1 MASNVSQWRSS
12 TMEICEI
19 TIMHIPTD
27 TELVELKTAVAIIN
41 IIISL
46 FGTLAN
52 GLVIMAYYR
61 NSRLRTIQN
70 TIFFLL
76 AITDFG
82 VTAIVEPI
90 YVAAIFGIL
99 EGRRSCLLWDISA
112 ALSVLFVQLSLVTIV
127 SLSLQSYITLAFPYH
142 WQSLVTKSRFNMVIV
157 FSWLFV
163 LFFTVSFF
171 RRGEIMRYTQACILF
186 LSISTVIFTWC
197 WTYKLVARH
206 RQAIRTTQTLSTNAN
221 TSRRKI
227 LRSTIT
233 AFVIIASLLMCY
245 LLTLCFLFFGE
256 FITSPN
262 DYTYGILWSLS
273 RTLMYLNSLI
283 NPCLVFWR
291 STPFKETAKNI
302 LN

>member
-1 MASNVSQWRSS
+1 
-12 TMEICEI
+12 
-19 TIMHIPTD
+19 
-27 TELVELKTAVAIIN
+27 
-41 IIISL
+41 
-46 FGTLAN
+46 
-52 GLVIMAYYR
+52 MAYYR
-61 NSRLRTIQN
+61 NPGLRTIQN

-82 VTAIVEPI
+82 VTAIVKPI

-127 SLSLQSYITLAFPYH
+127 SLRLQSYITLAFPYH

-171 RRGEIMRYTQACILF
+171 RRGEIVRYTQACILL
-186 LSISTVIFTWC
+186 LSVSAVIFTWC

-206 RQAIRTTQTLSTNAN
+206 RKAIRETQTLSTNAN

-233 AFVIIASLLMCY
+233 AFVIIAFS
-245 LLTLCFLFFGE
+245 FVLFIFRRIYN
-256 FITSPN
+256 FP
-262 DYTYGILWSLS
+262 
-273 RTLMYLNSLI
+273 
-283 NPCLVFWR
+283 
-291 STPFKETAKNI
+291 K
-302 LN
+302 